1 MKTGSEVPAIL
12 TVHQTAPGQYVMRIG
27 DLRYRP
33 LLVAVSKLLEDASS
47 LVVITPADI
56 KVLRVSGNS
65 ANGLSAKAT
74 VASPSDAAG
83 TADPQETGTG
93 EVPLESLDAETQAAI
108 RDQEQH
114 SLPGSPPAEPNVSP
128 SESGMRVVR
137 RKPNGRP
144 SAGHPETCGRCRGE
158 GKIRIIDE
166 TGGAG
171 EAPCGVCQGA
181 GVVTRYGLPRH

>member
-1 MKTGSEVPAIL
+1 MKTGAEVPAIL
-12 TVHQTAPGQYVMRIG
+12 TVHQTSPGQYVMRIA

-65 ANGLSAKAT
+65 ASGLSAKAT

-83 TADPQETGTG
+83 AGPQEMGTGTG

-114 SLPGSPPAEPNVSP
+114 SLPGPQAEPEVSRP
-128 SESGMRVVR
+128 AGGMQVVR

-166 TGGAG
+166 GGGPG